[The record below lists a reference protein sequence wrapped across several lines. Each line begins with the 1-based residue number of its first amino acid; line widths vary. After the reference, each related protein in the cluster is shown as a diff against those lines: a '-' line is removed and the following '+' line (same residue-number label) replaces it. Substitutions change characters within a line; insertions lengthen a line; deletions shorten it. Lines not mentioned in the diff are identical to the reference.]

1 MNKRRLL
8 LFVLAAIAATLLLLP
23 VLLAKPL
30 PSGVPGPEADALARR
45 LMAASRFEDWQKTGA
60 VAFTFRG
67 KNRHLWDRERGLA
80 RVDFGKTSVLLDLA
94 TRRGIATEGGKAL
107 SGKEAE
113 AALEKAWSHFCND
126 TFWLNPL
133 AKLFDDGVL
142 RFKVK
147 TPKEYAGRET
157 LLITYTSGGVTPG
170 DSYLWVVGDGD
181 LPTHWRMW
189 TSILPIKG
197 LEASWENWLEL
208 PTGAKVATRHKIG
221 PATLELTDIRAA
233 ARLGELEPGEDPFA
247 SLLPMLA
254 PSIAEHQP

>member
-8 LFVLAAIAATLLLLP
+8 LLVLAVIVATLLLP

-30 PSGVPGPEADALARR
+30 PSGVPGPEADALAQR
-45 LMAASRFEDWQKTGA
+45 LMVASRFEDWQKTGA

-67 KNRHLWDRERGLA
+67 KNKHLWDRERGFA
-80 RVDFGKTSVLLDLA
+80 RVEFGKTTVLLDLA
-94 TRRGIATEGGKAL
+94 TRKGLATDKGKLLA
-107 SGKEAE
+107 GQEAT
-113 AALEKAWSHFCND
+113 AALEKAWSLFCND

-133 AKLFDDGVL
+133 AKLFDEGVL

-170 DSYLWVVGDGD
+170 DSYLWVIGEDG
-181 LPTHWRMW
+181 LPSHWRMW

-197 LEASWENWLEL
+197 LEASWEGWTAL

-221 PATLELTDIRAA
+221 PATLELTDVRAA
-233 ARLGELEPGEDPFA
+233 ARLADLEPGDDPFA
-247 SLLPMLA
+247 ALLPLLEA
-254 PSIAEHQP
+254 R